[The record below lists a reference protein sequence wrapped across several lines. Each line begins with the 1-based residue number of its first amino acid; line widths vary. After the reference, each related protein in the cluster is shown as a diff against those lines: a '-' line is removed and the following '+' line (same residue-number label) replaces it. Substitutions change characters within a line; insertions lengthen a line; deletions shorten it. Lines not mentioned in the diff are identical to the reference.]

1 MFHEH
6 STRAKRK
13 KINMYHN
20 FSCPIFPMYCSRL
33 LFYSRVIL
41 YIFYI
46 YDSLSFLFFKRITQR
61 VSIRKTCA
69 NKKLKQKIMLCM
81 KSFMQI
87 IWSLSKSILWRSSL
101 FLLIGHSVAHWFVLC
116 SFEFKIF
123 VLNLVFF
130 VQESSE
136 SLKDILFPFFQ

>member
-1 MFHEH
+1 
-6 STRAKRK
+6 
-13 KINMYHN
+13 MYHN

-41 YIFYI
+41 YIFCI

-87 IWSLSKSILWRSSL
+87 IWSLSKSILSRSTL
-101 FLLIGHSVAHWFVLC
+101 FLLIGHPDEHWFILC
-116 SFEFKIF
+116 SFKFKNF
-123 VLNLVFF
+123 LLNLVFF
-130 VQESSE
+130 SFKTLESRV
-136 SLKDILFPFFQ
+136 F